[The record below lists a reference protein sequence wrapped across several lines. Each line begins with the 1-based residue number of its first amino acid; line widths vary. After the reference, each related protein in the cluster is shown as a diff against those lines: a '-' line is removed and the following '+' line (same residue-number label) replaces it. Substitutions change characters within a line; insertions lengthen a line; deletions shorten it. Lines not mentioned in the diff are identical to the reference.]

1 MLVVSPGDY
10 VKGAFPISWDPRRRQ
25 RGLSVARARARGDVN
40 VVHVVGNA
48 TPASSLPRHP
58 FLLWRNESKPRSR
71 RRFLIPD
78 VRHLD
83 RPTDCWDPT
92 EVESGVGVDEV
103 RLRSPP
109 TPTAVAATSTASR
122 VGVVRVGVIVVGLA
136 VLLSDLPMVNL
147 HAVELDDVLPPHYVV
162 YLLVELDDVLT
173 PHYVVYLLDLK
184 LLPFS
189 MIGKEGN
196 ASIAGMA
203 DFEHDRCNRRNRT
216 RWRYEGVG
224 VAGGAPGCTL
234 STGS

>member
-1 MLVVSPGDY
+1 MHSPSLGIHDDND
-10 VKGAFPISWDPRRRQ
+10 AASLLPAPAPAATLTSSTSSETPHPHHPRPVTRFCFGETNRNPEAAAVFWSLMYATSIGRQ
-25 RGLSVARARARGDVN
+25 A
-40 VVHVVGNA
+40 VG
-48 TPASSLPRHP
+48 
-58 FLLWRNESKPRSR
+58 
-71 RRFLIPD
+71 IQQ
-78 VRHLD
+78 
-83 RPTDCWDPT
+83 
-92 EVESGVGVDEV
+92 VESGVGVDEV

-109 TPTAVAATSTASR
+109 TPTAVAATSTALR
-122 VGVVRVGVIVVGLA
+122 VGVVRVGVIVVGLT
-136 VLLSDLPMVNL
+136 VILSDLPMVNL
-147 HAVELDDVLPPHYVV
+147 HAVELDNVLPPHYVV

-203 DFEHDRCNRRNRT
+203 DFERDRCNRRNRT